1 MVTHCRTHM
10 DDSTHGI
17 VAAVDDRSPQGI
29 AAAIS
34 RLVSSDRLVAGTRL
48 PTVRELARALGTSPG
63 TVSGAW
69 QALAGLGVIE
79 SRGRL
84 GTFVRAHPRGSH
96 RYAQI
101 RASAPSGAA
110 GGRVPGFRLDLSTGT
125 PDPLLLPD
133 LGPALARVG
142 GSAHTTSY
150 QDDPVHPA
158 LAAHLAA
165 TWPFAAEALTIV
177 DGALDA
183 LDRVAAQVVRFGDR
197 VLVENPTFPG
207 LLDILEHR
215 GAVVV
220 PLETDGLGVVPDAVR
235 AVLDSLDA
243 APAALFLQPR
253 AQNPTGASMT
263 AARARALARVLRGR
277 DVVVVEDD
285 HSGDIAQ
292 AADVS
297 VGRHLAGACVHIRS
311 YSKSHGPDLRVA
323 AVGGPSRV
331 VDPLVARR
339 QLGPGW
345 TSRLL
350 QGVLVDLLR
359 DPGATA
365 VVGAARDAYAARR
378 DALRAALAARDVASS
393 PGDGVNLWVSV
404 ADERAALVTL
414 AAAGIRV
421 SPGTPFVP
429 APLATDHVR
438 VTTALLRDGVEEVA
452 EHLAA
457 AAASPYGP
465 NPSR

>member
-1 MVTHCRTHM
+1 M
-10 DDSTHGI
+10 DEI
-17 VAAVDDRSPQGI
+17 VSAIDDRSPQGI

-34 RLVSSDRLVAGTRL
+34 RLVSSDRLAAGTRL

-101 RASAPSGAA
+101 RAGTGSLDA

-142 GSAHTTSY
+142 GAAHATSY
-150 QDDPVHPA
+150 QEDPVHPA

-165 TWPFAAEALTIV
+165 TWPFEAEALTIV

-183 LDRVAAQVVRFGDR
+183 LDRVAAELVRFGDR

-207 LLDILEHR
+207 LLDILEQR

-220 PLETDGLGVVPDAVR
+220 PLATDAHGVLPDALR
-235 AVLDSLDA
+235 EGLDGS
-243 APAALFLQPR
+243 PVALFLQPR
-253 AQNPTGASMT
+253 AQNPSGASMT
-263 AARARALARVLRGR
+263 ATRARALGRVLKGRG
-277 DVVVVEDD
+277 VVVVEDD
-285 HSGDIAQ
+285 HSGDIAE
-292 AADVS
+292 AGDVS
-297 VGRHLAGACVHIRS
+297 LGRLLPGGCVHIRS

-323 AVGGPSRV
+323 AVGGPVRV
-331 VDPLVARR
+331 VGAVVARR

-359 DPGATA
+359 DPVAMAT
-365 VVGAARDAYAARR
+365 VDRARR
-378 DALRAALAARDVASS
+378 VYHERREALRAALAARDVASS

-421 SPGTPFVP
+421 SPGTPFVLT
-429 APLATDHVR
+429 PLDGDHVR
-438 VTTALLRDGVEEVA
+438 VTTAMLRDGVDEVA
-452 EHLAA
+452 DHLAA
-457 AAASPYGP
+457 AAVSPYGP
-465 NPSR
+465 R

>member
-1 MVTHCRTHM
+1 MVTQCRTHM
-10 DDSTHGI
+10 DDFTQRI
-17 VAAVDDRSPQGI
+17 VAAIDDRSPQGI

-48 PTVRELARALGTSPG
+48 PTVRELARAMGTSPG

-84 GTFVRAHPRGSH
+84 GTFVRAHPAGSH

-101 RASAPSGAA
+101 RADGA
-110 GGRVPGFRLDLSTGT
+110 GTGRVPGFRLDLSTGT

-142 GSAHTTSY
+142 GSASSSYQTSY
-150 QDDPVHPA
+150 QEDPVHPA
-158 LAAHLAA
+158 LAEHLAA
-165 TWPFAAEALTIV
+165 TWPFRAEALTIV

-183 LDRVAAQVVRFGDR
+183 LDRVAAELVRFGDR

-215 GAVVV
+215 GAVAV
-220 PLETDGLGVVPDAVR
+220 PLATDEAGVVPDGVR
-235 AVLDSLDA
+235 AALGSHDL
-243 APAALFLQPR
+243 APVALFLQPR

-263 AARARALARVLRGR
+263 AARARAVARVLRGSG
-277 DVVVVEDD
+277 VVVVEDD
-285 HSGDIAQ
+285 HSGDIAL
-292 AADVS
+292 AGDVS
-297 VGRHLAGACVHIRS
+297 VGRHLRGGCVHIRS

-323 AVGGPSRV
+323 AVGGPARI
-331 VDPLVARR
+331 VDQLVARR

-359 DPGATA
+359 DPAATT
-365 VVGAARDAYAARR
+365 VVDAAREAYGARR
-378 DALRAALAARDVASS
+378 EALRTALAARGVTSS

-421 SPGTPFVP
+421 SPGAPFVL
-429 APLATDHVR
+429 APLGGDHVR
-438 VTTALLRDGVEEVA
+438 VTTAMLRDGAAEVA
-452 EHLAA
+452 DHLAA
-457 AAASPYGP
+457 AANTRGGP
-465 NPSR
+465 QPR

>member
-1 MVTHCRTHM
+1 M
-10 DDSTHGI
+10 DDI
-17 VAAVDDRSPQGI
+17 VSAIDDRSPQGI

-34 RLVSSDRLVAGTRL
+34 RLVSSDRLAAGTRL

-101 RASAPSGAA
+101 RAGASLDSD
-110 GGRVPGFRLDLSTGT
+110 GRVPGFRLDLSTGT
-125 PDPLLLPD
+125 PDPSLLPD

-142 GSAHTTSY
+142 GAAHATSY
-150 QDDPVHPA
+150 QEDPVHPA
-158 LAAHLAA
+158 LATHLAA
-165 TWPFAAEALTIV
+165 TWPFVAEALTIV

-183 LDRVAAQVVRFGDR
+183 LDRVAAELVRFGDR

-207 LLDILEHR
+207 LLDILEQR
-215 GAVVV
+215 GAAVV
-220 PLETDGLGVVPDAVR
+220 PLATDAHGVLPDALR
-235 AVLDSLDA
+235 EALDGS
-243 APAALFLQPR
+243 PVALFLQPR
-253 AQNPTGASMT
+253 AQNPSGASMT
-263 AARARALARVLRGR
+263 AARARALGRVLKGR

-285 HSGDIAQ
+285 HSGDISE

-297 VGRHLAGACVHIRS
+297 LGRHLPGACVHIRS

-323 AVGGPSRV
+323 AVGGPARV
-331 VDPLVARR
+331 VDALVARR

-359 DPGATA
+359 DPVASAAVATA
-365 VVGAARDAYAARR
+365 RQVYGERR
-378 DALRAALAARDVASS
+378 EALRSALAARDVASS
-393 PGDGVNLWVSV
+393 PGDGVNLWVTV

-421 SPGTPFVP
+421 SPGTPFVLT
-429 APLATDHVR
+429 PLDGDHVR

-452 EHLAA
+452 DHLAA
-457 AAASPYGP
+457 AAVSPYGP
-465 NPSR
+465 TNPR